1 LDPLIPVQ
9 ITISRDKLSNYED
22 KLKIFF
28 EE

>member
-1 LDPLIPVQ
+1 LAPLIPVQ
-9 ITISRDKLSNYED
+9 ITISRDKLPNYED